1 MHISRRAIQLILPA
15 VLILSLLVA
24 CGPTAEPQIIK
35 ETVIVTKEVEVVE
48 TQVVIETVIVEG
60 TPQVIE
66 KVVTPTPEPP
76 TPEPSTPTGGT
87 FIFRN
92 LSDPSVLNPLYA
104 GDGPSLIVL
113 GFSMNSLVKVFGAD
127 IQPDLAESWESTKDG
142 LVWTFHLRQDVKW
155 HDGEPFTADDVVF
168 TYQAIQDEKN
178 NSPSRGAYV
187 VEGEPILFEAVDD
200 YTVRVTL
207 PAIQPSFIYSM
218 GTFIVPEHV
227 LASSTDLE
235 HDPFNQKPIGTG
247 PFQVVDWKA
256 GEQVELVKFKDYFRG
271 EPYLDQVVIRIIPDS
286 QAATVAMQTGEIHIM
301 SSVDPAD
308 ISKLEDAGVIV
319 SPTMRD
325 IQVLI
330 HVNTSHPILSD
341 VRVRKAMMYGM
352 DREAMVVGLEKN
364 YAKVCDSIFHEPAFV
379 YEENDPNLPP
389 YTYDPA
395 KAAELLDEAG
405 WLMGDDGI
413 RYKDGEP
420 LSFTYLNINIGGPL
434 GKMATVVQAQL
445 RDIGFDI
452 PIDTVDIPT
461 FIDRLVVQE
470 CPKPYDVTLDREGAL
485 GPDPDSY
492 YTLYYGPGNY
502 QCYNND
508 EVNQLLDAGR
518 KTADL
523 EERKAIYQQVEE
535 ILWDELPI
543 LPMWYPRTLMA
554 LSPDFVYE
562 EAILDVDEYCLF
574 RYPEWIHL
582 AP

>member
-1 MHISRRAIQLILPA
+1 MHIQKRIIQIMVLTGLVLCFMAACTPA
-15 VLILSLLVA
+15 
-24 CGPTAEPQIIK
+24 AEPQVIK

-48 TQVVIETVIVEG
+48 TQVVVETVIVEG

-66 KVVTPTPEPP
+66 KVVTPTPEPA
-76 TPEPSTPTGGT
+76 TPEPSIPMGGT

-92 LSDPSVLNPLYA
+92 LSDPSALNPVYA
-104 GDGPSLIVL
+104 GDGPSLITL
-113 GFSMNSLVKVFGAD
+113 GFCMNSLVKVFGAD
-127 IQPDLAESWESTKDG
+127 IQPDLAESWESSEDG
-142 LVWTFHLRQDVKW
+142 LVWTFNLRQDVKW
-155 HDGEPFTADDVVF
+155 QDGEPFTAKDVVF

-178 NSPSRGAYV
+178 NSPFRGGYILN
-187 VEGEPILFEAVDD
+187 GEPILFEALDD
-200 YTVRVTL
+200 YTVRATL
-207 PAIQPSFIYSM
+207 PSLQPSFIYGMS
-218 GTFIVPEHV
+218 IAIIPEHI

-256 GEQVELVKFKDYFRG
+256 GEQVEMVKFKDYFRG
-271 EPYLDQVVIRIIPDS
+271 EPYLDKVVLRTIPDS
-286 QAATVAMQTGEIHIM
+286 QAATVAMQTGEINIM

-308 ISKLEDAGVIV
+308 ISTLEGAGVIV
-319 SPTMRD
+319 EPTMRD

-330 HVNTSHPILSD
+330 HVNTENPILSD

-364 YAKVCDSIFHEPAFV
+364 YAKVCDSIFHEPTFV

-413 RYKDGEP
+413 RYKDGQP
-420 LSFTYLNINIGGPL
+420 LAFTYLNINIGGAL

-452 PIDTVDIPT
+452 TIDTVDIPT
-461 FIDRLVVQE
+461 FIDRLITQP
-470 CPKPYDVTLDREGAL
+470 CPKPYDVTLDREGAM

-508 EVNQLLDAGR
+508 EVNQLMDAGR

-523 EERKAIYQQVEE
+523 DERKAIYQQVEE

-554 LSPDFVYE
+554 FSPNFNFD
-562 EAILDVDEYCLF
+562 EAILDVDENCLF

-582 AP
+582 NP